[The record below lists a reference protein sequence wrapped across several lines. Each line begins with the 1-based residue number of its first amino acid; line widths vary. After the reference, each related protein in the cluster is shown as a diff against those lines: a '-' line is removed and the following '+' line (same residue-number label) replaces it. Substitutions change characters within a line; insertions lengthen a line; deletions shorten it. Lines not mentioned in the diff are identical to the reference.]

1 MGFSTGSLGAKEMS
15 NWKNSIVTY
24 MDLIGIK
31 DVADEGRSRA
41 TDLMRSMH
49 SLVDGNMN
57 HGMRNHDHC
66 YIWNDSVL
74 LLSHIDSP
82 YRNAGET
89 EILKEADSL
98 KKKIDE
104 ICSCYAISVKG
115 QVFPEES
122 YLHAPVFDGQI
133 GEQSRVVRLKASSYA
148 MGNCFIIEDRLGKK
162 LKKPWYVDSR
172 IAKKLNTNQNLTKHR
187 VKMLPKNITREIYVY
202 EGYLW

>member
-1 MGFSTGSLGAKEMS
+1 MS
-15 NWKNSIVTY
+15 EWKNSIVTY

-31 DVADEGRSRA
+31 GSADEGGSHA
-41 TDLMRSMH
+41 TDLMRKMH
-49 SLVDGNMN
+49 SLVEGTMN
-57 HGMRNHDHC
+57 HAMSNHDHC

-74 LLSHIDSP
+74 LLSHIESP
-82 YRNAGET
+82 YRHASET

-115 QVFPEES
+115 QIFPDEPFPRAAVFN
-122 YLHAPVFDGQI
+122 GQI
-133 GEQSRVVRLKASSYA
+133 AEQPRVVRLKASSYA
-148 MGNCFIIEDRLGKK
+148 MGNCFIIEERLGGK

-172 IAKKLNTNQNLTKHR
+172 IAKKLDTKQSLTKHS
-187 VKMLPKNITREIYVY
+187 VKMLPKNKRREIYVY